1 MFGMRILDEQ
11 GNIKMPP
18 GQTSEILSLMEEKA
32 NLDGFTSAML
42 LREAYETDFEICD
55 HRLPENQ
62 GPMSLVKLNPK
73 EDMRSYSRMYE
84 TLRRYVKYDIR
95 ELFGY
100 TPDQFLELPREY
112 VEFFFRLAVE
122 KMESKTNSIDSIAAK
137 LEKET
142 RGRPTDLGGPR
153 R

>member
-1 MFGMRILDEQ
+1 MFGMRLLDEN
-11 GNIKMPP
+11 GNFNPPP
-18 GQTSEILSLMEEKA
+18 GQTSEILSLMEAKA
-32 NLDGFTSAML
+32 NVDGFTSSLL
-42 LREAYETDFEICD
+42 LREAYETDFGICD
-55 HRLPENQ
+55 HRLEHNQ
-62 GPMSLVKLNPK
+62 GPMALIKLNPK
-73 EDMRSYSRMYE
+73 EDARSYSRMYE

-122 KMESKTNSIDSIAAK
+122 KMESKTNNIDSIAAQ
-137 LEKET
+137 LEKEA
-142 RGRPTDLGGPR
+142 RGKPTGIGGGR